1 MTGTHQAIEDVWR
14 REAPHVLAA
23 LARRFRG
30 FDHCED
36 AAQEALLAA
45 TEQWPRE
52 GVPTDPKAWLVRV
65 ASRRL
70 IDRWRAESS
79 RAERELREGARMP
92 NVDAAAASAEQRALE
107 DDGIPGAA
115 GGDDT
120 LGLLLLCC
128 HPAVS
133 VPSQVALTLRA
144 VAGLTTRQIAAGFFV
159 TESTMAQRISRAKS
173 TLRAQGARLDQV
185 PDAQLPDRLGSVL
198 HVLNLVFTEGH
209 AASVGDQVMDR
220 GLTDEAIRLTRHLC
234 RQVPDHREA
243 AGLLALML
251 LTDARRAG
259 RTTPDGDLIP
269 LGEQDRSRWDREKMS
284 EGVRIL
290 EHVLPRGPTGPFQ
303 VRAAIAAVHAEAPSA
318 GQTDWAQICVLYRM
332 LQHLDTSHAVTLNLA
347 VAVGMQHGAAEG
359 LDVLEPLLDVPEMA
373 RHHRT
378 HAVRA
383 HLLEMAGRTDEA
395 HAAYRRAAQLTA
407 STPEQRYLL
416 RRAASLIERG

>member
-1 MTGTHQAIEDVWR
+1 MRPAQQAIEDVWR

-23 LARRFRG
+23 LARRFG
-30 FDHCED
+30 SFEDCED
-36 AAQEALLAA
+36 AAQEAFLAA
-45 TEQWPRE
+45 TDQWPRE
-52 GVPTDPKAWLVRV
+52 GVPSDPKAWLVRV

-70 IDRWRAESS
+70 IDRWRSESS
-79 RAERELREGARMP
+79 RAEREVREAGRVP
-92 NVDAAAASAEQRALE
+92 GVDVSAPSAEQRALE
-107 DDGIPGAA
+107 EDGIPVAA

-133 VPSQVALTLRA
+133 VPSRVALTLRA

-159 TESTMAQRISRAKS
+159 TEATMAQRISRAKA
-173 TLRAQGARLDQV
+173 TLRTQGARLDQV
-185 PDAQLPDRLGSVL
+185 PEAELPDRLGSVL

-209 AASVGDQVMDR
+209 AASVGDRVTDR
-220 GLTDEAIRLTRHLC
+220 RLTDEAIRLTRHLC

-251 LTDARRAG
+251 LTDARRAA
-259 RTTPDGDLIP
+259 RTTSDGNLIP
-269 LGEQDRSRWDREKMS
+269 LGEQDRSRWDREQIC

-290 EHVLPRGPTGPFQ
+290 EQVLPLGPTGPFQ
-303 VRAAIAAVHAEAPSA
+303 VRAAIAAVHAEAPTA
-318 GQTDWAQICVLYRM
+318 EETDWAQICVLYRM

-347 VAVGMQHGAAEG
+347 VAVGMHQGPAQG
-359 LDVLEPLLDVPEMA
+359 LAVLGPLLQVPEMT

-383 HLLEMAGRTDEA
+383 HLLEMTGRAEEA

-416 RRAASLIERG
+416 RRAASLSEQD